1 MIDREEVREH
11 LDRLFRRRP
20 IADLPVLQ
28 RVLGTES
35 RTSIFRIL
43 SGIGYLTSY
52 SHSGRF
58 YTLHDIPRF
67 DEDGLWSYRDVHFS
81 KFRTLRATV
90 IHLIDDSPAGR
101 TYSELQAKLHLR
113 VYNTLHDLVESE
125 EVGLVDLEQLN
136 LYVSIGQRR
145 TRAQIAQRRR
155 LLKAQPVTIPMP
167 DPALVIEILVAYIH
181 HPDADPPSVA
191 ALVRRTGKAI
201 SIEQVKAVFLRY
213 ELGKKK
219 RPRGV
224 GGPERG
230 DGSGR
235 GRNP

>member
-20 IADLPVLQ
+20 VADLPVLQ

-52 SHSGRF
+52 SHSVRF

-90 IHLIDDSPAGR
+90 LHLIDDSPAGR
-101 TYSELQAKLHLR
+101 TYSELQ
-113 VYNTLHDLVESE
+113 
-125 EVGLVDLEQLN
+125 
-136 LYVSIGQRR
+136 
-145 TRAQIAQRRR
+145 
-155 LLKAQPVTIPMP
+155 
-167 DPALVIEILVAYIH
+167 
-181 HPDADPPSVA
+181 
-191 ALVRRTGKAI
+191 
-201 SIEQVKAVFLRY
+201 VK
-213 ELGKKK
+213 
-219 RPRGV
+219 
-224 GGPERG
+224 
-230 DGSGR
+230 
-235 GRNP
+235 

>member
-1 MIDREEVREH
+1 MIDREDAQEH

-20 IADLPVLQ
+20 VADLPALQ
-28 RVLGTES
+28 RALCTGS

-43 SGIGYLTSY
+43 SRIGYLTSY

-58 YTLHDIPRF
+58 YTLQELPRF

-90 IHLIDDSPAGR
+90 LHLVNDSNAGR
-101 TYSELQAKLHLR
+101 TYPELQAKLHLR
-113 VYNTLHDLVESE
+113 VYNTLHDLVEAKE
-125 EVGLVDLEQLN
+125 IGLADLEQFC

-145 TRAQIAQRRR
+145 ARAQIAERRR
-155 LLKAQPVTIPMP
+155 LLKTQPVVLPLP
-167 DPALVIEILVAYIH
+167 DPALVIEVLVAYIH
-181 HPDADPPSVA
+181 HPDADTPSVA

-201 SIEQVKAVFLRY
+201 SIEQVKAVFVRY

-224 GGPERG
+224 GGPE
-230 DGSGR
+230 SGALPPR